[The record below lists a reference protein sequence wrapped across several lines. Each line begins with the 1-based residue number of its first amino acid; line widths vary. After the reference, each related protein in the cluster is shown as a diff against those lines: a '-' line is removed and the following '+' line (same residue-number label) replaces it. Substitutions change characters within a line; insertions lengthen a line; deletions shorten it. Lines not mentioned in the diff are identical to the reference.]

1 MQDRIAHYR
10 IEGLVGEGAF
20 AWVYRAFDG
29 RLERHVALKVLKP
42 FWMSDPKAVARFQ
55 HEAKMMARLHHP
67 HIVVIHEV
75 GEEEGQVYLA
85 EHLVEGESLA
95 VRLQR
100 GALPWDEAMRILKA
114 LASALDYAHSQG
126 IVHRDIK
133 PANILLAEDG
143 GVYLSDFGL
152 VRAAE
157 GSVSISSSTGG
168 IVGTPP
174 YMAPE
179 QWRGEEVTGA
189 TDVYSL
195 SCVVEEM
202 LTGKVLFQGST
213 PAAVMTKHMVDGPT
227 LPEHWP
233 RGVPT
238 GVERV
243 LRRGLARDAAE
254 RFASAAELVTG
265 LSALSVT
272 AQKEE
277 PSTSAVAA
285 ASERARVP
293 GGRPLWW
300 GLAATGLMAVGA
312 VAALL
317 VSGIVGPSPKPTPA
331 VAAVTGAARTGTV
344 APTST
349 PTVPTPTAAAPPTAT
364 PVPPS
369 PSATFMPAIPTPAWT
384 TIRTPT
390 HTGTPAIP
398 TPAWTTV
405 RTPTHTG
412 TPAIP
417 TLTWTDTPTP
427 PTSLPPTS
435 VRQFNVSPQPVPPY
449 IVTLGSNVMYQPWGK
464 PTDPGGCRGPYDDN
478 TPVRRF
484 TVQVIVTN
492 NSNAPIADKWL
503 PVFVS
508 ASGRRLPSCIWH
520 YGNTS
525 IEPGA
530 TADVTFVTHLDIDD
544 YVRTIVFDFPHG
556 TVTVCLDNAGL
567 PVSCD

>member
-10 IEGLVGEGAF
+10 IESLVGEGAF
-20 AWVYRAFDG
+20 AWVYRALDE
-29 RLERHVALKVLKP
+29 RLERHVALKVLRP

-67 HIVVIHEV
+67 HVVVIHEV

-85 EHLVEGESLA
+85 EYLVEGESVA
-95 VRLQR
+95 ARLRR
-100 GALPWDEAMRILKA
+100 GPIRWHKAMRILEA
-114 LASALDYAHSQG
+114 VASALDYAHSQG

-143 GVYLSDFGL
+143 GVYLTDFGL

-157 GSVSISSSTGG
+157 GSVSISGSTGG

-179 QWRGEEVTGA
+179 QWRGEQQVTGA
-189 TDVYSL
+189 TDVYAL
-195 SCVVEEM
+195 SCVVVEL
-202 LTGKVLFQGST
+202 LTGKVLFEGST
-213 PAAVMTKHMVDGPT
+213 PAAITTKHVVDRPT
-227 LPEHWP
+227 LPEGWP
-233 RGVPT
+233 PGVPP
-238 GVERV
+238 GLDRV

-254 RFASAAELVTG
+254 RFASAGQLVSELAGLTG
-265 LSALSVT
+265 AGRSQETVLPPAADESEE
-272 AQKEE
+272 AQMLW
-277 PSTSAVAA
+277 
-285 ASERARVP
+285 
-293 GGRPLWW
+293 GRPLWW
-300 GLAATGLMAVGA
+300 ALAAIGLVAVGA
-312 VAALL
+312 MAALL
-317 VSGIVGPSPKPTPA
+317 VSGILSPSPSPTPA
-331 VAAVTGAARTGTV
+331 VAAVSTAPPTHTQTRAPARTPT
-344 APTST
+344 APTS
-349 PTVPTPTAAAPPTAT
+349 
-364 PVPPS
+364 PS